1 MPKIL
6 RKILLDKLFVLKDKN
21 FIKVVTGVR
30 RAGKSTLLLQFQ
42 ELLRE
47 QDSNVSIISI
57 NMDLPEFRFLSEKN
71 LPTGQAGWKKIYDY
85 IKTLLHENVT
95 NYVFIDEVQNVPEF
109 EKLLEGL
116 YVTQNIDLYVTGS
129 NAYLLSSELATI
141 LTGRAYEINVLP
153 FSFAEYLE
161 YTGKTSTPDRA
172 FANYMRTGG
181 FPESVG
187 FIESGESYAYE
198 YLKTVFQN
206 IYKNDIQKRH
216 TIYYEISYNE
226 VVNFLIDSIGSN
238 VSARNIAKVLTAN
251 GKKVDNKTVS
261 KYIDT
266 LVESYL
272 FYKVNR
278 YDIKGKQHLATQEK
292 YYLVDLGFRYALL
305 GKELSSDSGH
315 LLENVIF
322 LELIRRNYQIWIGKT
337 DNLEVDFVARNKDGY
352 TQYIQV
358 AYTVKEQKTLER
370 ELAPFNKIS
379 DFNERLLITMDYETG
394 NHNGIKQINAID
406 WLLNNKN

>member
-1 MPKIL
+1 MRKIL
-6 RKILLDKLFVLKDKN
+6 RKELLDKLLVLKDKN

-30 RAGKSTLLLQFQ
+30 RSGKSTLLIQFQ
-42 ELLRE
+42 ELLKE
-47 QDSNVSIISI
+47 KETNVSIISI

-71 LPTGQAGWKKIYDY
+71 WKEIYDY
-85 IKTLLHENVT
+85 IKARLQQSVI
-95 NYVFIDEVQNVPEF
+95 NYVFIDEVQNLPEF

-161 YTGKTSTPDRA
+161 FTDETATPDRA
-172 FANYMRTGG
+172 FANYMRIGG
-181 FPESVG
+181 FPEAVG

-206 IYKNDIQKRH
+206 IYENDIQKRH
-216 TIYYEISYNE
+216 KIYYETSYKE
-226 VVNFLIDSIGSN
+226 VVNFLIDSIGSR

-251 GKKVDNKTVS
+251 GKKIDNKTVS

-292 YYLVDLGFRYALL
+292 YYLVDLGLRYALL
-305 GKELSSDSGH
+305 GKELTADAGH

-322 LELIRRNYQIWIGKT
+322 LELLRRNYQIWIGKT
-337 DNLEVDFVARNKDGY
+337 DNLEVDFVVRNKAGY

-358 AYTVKEQKTLER
+358 AYTVKDSRILER
-370 ELAPFNKIS
+370 ELAPFNKIR
-379 DFNERLLITMDYETG
+379 DFNERLLVTMDYETG
-394 NHNGIKQINAID
+394 NHNGVKQVNAID
-406 WLLNNKN
+406 WILDKKND

>member
-1 MPKIL
+1 MPKLL
-6 RKILLDKLFVLKDKN
+6 RKLLLDKLLVLKDKN

-30 RAGKSTLLLQFQ
+30 RAGKSTLLMQFQ
-42 ELLRE
+42 ELLKE
-47 QDSNVSIISI
+47 KNPNISIISI
-57 NMDLPEFRFLSEKN
+57 NMDLPEFRFLAQKN
-71 LPTGQAGWKKIYDY
+71 WKEIYDY
-85 IKTLLHENVT
+85 IKALLQESVT

-116 YVTQNIDLYVTGS
+116 YVTQHIDLYITGS

-161 YTGKTSTPDRA
+161 YTGKTASPDRA

-206 IYKNDIQKRH
+206 IYENDIQKRH
-216 TIYYEISYNE
+216 TIYYETSYNE
-226 VVNFLIDSIGSN
+226 VVNFLIDSIGAT

-251 GKKVDNKTVS
+251 GKKIDNKTVS

-292 YYLVDLGFRYALL
+292 YYLVDLGLRYALL
-305 GKELSSDSGH
+305 GKELAVDAGH

-322 LELIRRNYQIWIGKT
+322 LELLRRNYQIWIGKT
-337 DNLEVDFVARNKDGY
+337 DNLEVDFVVRNKDGY

-358 AYTVKEQKTLER
+358 AYTVKEQQTLER
-370 ELAPFNKIS
+370 ELAPFNKIL
-379 DFNERLLITMDYETG
+379 DFNERILITMDYETG
-394 NHNGIKQINAID
+394 NHNGVKQVNAID
-406 WLLNNKN
+406 WILGNKMIT